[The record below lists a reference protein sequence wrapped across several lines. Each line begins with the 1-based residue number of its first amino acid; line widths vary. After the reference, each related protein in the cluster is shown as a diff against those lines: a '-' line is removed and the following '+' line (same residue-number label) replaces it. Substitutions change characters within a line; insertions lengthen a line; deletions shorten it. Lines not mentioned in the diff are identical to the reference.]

1 MLFYSKEDTAW
12 ILSRAVPFKETKTLL
27 SIKLILSFIFGIP
40 GKDHLLT
47 ARCIRVRMI
56 PLCLQLL
63 TAIALA
69 VIRIG
74 TDYFAIAA
82 MRSNLLGKFLLLPAK
97 EHLRQAQLDPNVLHQ
112 WSRRLFC
119 GTSWYHRSRGFWDKL
134 IQIWWSWKCE
144 PRWLLCGSRCF
155 GQEIG
160 QWNRTLH
167 AYFAK
172 KMNIRRF
179 RHQRLLQS
187 TPSSPLLESTSE
199 SASSPPRVLHRLRL
213 RFITGTLKMGLWWD
227 LSWFPASVDATF
239 EVWES
244 R

>member
-1 MLFYSKEDTAW
+1 MSTEIMFTIPLQNLIGIADTQRMLFYSKEDTAW

-82 MRSNLLGKFLLLPAK
+82 MRSNLLGKFLLLPG
-97 EHLRQAQLDPNVLHQ
+97 EGTSSSSSTGTPNVLHQ
-112 WSRRLFC
+112 
-119 GTSWYHRSRGFWDKL
+119 
-134 IQIWWSWKCE
+134 
-144 PRWLLCGSRCF
+144 
-155 GQEIG
+155 
-160 QWNRTLH
+160 
-167 AYFAK
+167 
-172 KMNIRRF
+172 
-179 RHQRLLQS
+179 
-187 TPSSPLLESTSE
+187 
-199 SASSPPRVLHRLRL
+199 
-213 RFITGTLKMGLWWD
+213 
-227 LSWFPASVDATF
+227 
-239 EVWES
+239 
-244 R
+244 

>member
-1 MLFYSKEDTAW
+1 MSTEIMFTIPLQNLIGIADTQRMLFYSKEDTAW

-40 GKDHLLT
+40 GKDYLLT

-97 EHLRQAQLDPNVLHQ
+97 EHLRQAQLGPK
-112 WSRRLFC
+112 RT
-119 GTSWYHRSRGFWDKL
+119 TSMIQTTFLRYKL
-134 IQIWWSWKCE
+134 VPPIA
-144 PRWLLCGSRCF
+144 WLL
-155 GQEIG
+155 GQTYTDLVELEM
-160 QWNRTLH
+160 RTTLVTLWKQVFW
-167 AYFAK
+167 ARNWTRMK
-172 KMNIRRF
+172 
-179 RHQRLLQS
+179 
-187 TPSSPLLESTSE
+187 SS
-199 SASSPPRVLHRLRL
+199 SSCL
-213 RFITGTLKMGLWWD
+213 F
-227 LSWFPASVDATF
+227 
-239 EVWES
+239 
-244 R
+244 